1 MLINFGI
8 IIIFFITSI
17 LLLTGLFYLQK
28 HLDLKRK
35 IPVNNGYK
43 TDKISNLK
51 LDIRFYFIA
60 LLFVIFSTS
69 IVILFPIALILKKF
83 GFSDFLGMFVFIS
96 IITIGFGYLWSIGD
110 LNWRKTILSC
120 HKNLTQKIDNDLT

>member
-8 IIIFFITSI
+8 IIIFFIISI

-43 TDKISNLK
+43 TDEISNLK

-60 LLFVIFSTS
+60 LLFVIFSTA

-110 LNWRKTILSC
+110 LNWRKMISIY

>member
-43 TDKISNLK
+43 TDEISNLK

-60 LLFVIFSTS
+60 LLFVIFSTA

-110 LNWRKTILSC
+110 LNWRKMISIY